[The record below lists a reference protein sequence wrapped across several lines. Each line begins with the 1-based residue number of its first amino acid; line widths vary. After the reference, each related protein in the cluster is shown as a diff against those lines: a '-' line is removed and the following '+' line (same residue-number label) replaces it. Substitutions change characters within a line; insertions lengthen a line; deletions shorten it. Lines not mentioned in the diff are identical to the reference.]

1 MNNNR
6 ETASSSS
13 HLLNALRADVRY
25 DGRKKDDFRNIEIE
39 FGVSNTADGSAKIK
53 AGNTEI
59 IIGVSLSVG
68 SPFPDRPDEGALMVS
83 AELLPIA
90 HPGIEMGPPGIDAI
104 EISRVIDR
112 SIRESGAIDVKDLCI
127 VPGEKVWIVSV
138 DIVPINHDGN
148 IIDIGAIGAIAAL
161 QQTKFPQLDENNV
174 ADYKHKSDKTV
185 ALLHKPIPVTVCK
198 IKDQLF
204 VDPIKVEEDQI
215 DARLTVTVL
224 ENGKICSL
232 QKGGEVGL
240 TTEEIKKAF
249 DLATEKAKE
258 LQKYV

>member
-1 MNNNR
+1 MSKFKATDN
-6 ETASSSS
+6 T
-13 HLLNALRADVRY
+13 HLVSALKADVRY
-25 DGRKKDDFRNIEIE
+25 DGRKKEEFRNIEIE
-39 FGVSNTADGSAKIK
+39 YGVSNTADGSAKITC
-53 AGNTEI
+53 GNTEI

-68 SPFPDRPDEGALMVS
+68 TPFPDRPDEGALMVS

-90 HPGIEMGPPGIDAI
+90 HKNIESGPPGIDAI

-161 QQTKFPQLDENNV
+161 QKTKFPTLDENNV
-174 ADYKHKSDKTV
+174 ANYKKKSDKTV
-185 ALLHKPIPVTVCK
+185 SLLHKPIPITVCK
-198 IKDQLF
+198 IKDQIF
-204 VDPIKVEEDQI
+204 VDPSKVEEELL
-215 DARLTVTVL
+215 DARLTTTVL

-232 QKGGEVGL
+232 QKGGDCGFSS
-240 TTEEIKKAF
+240 EELKIAF
-249 DLATEKAKE
+249 DLAVKTAGE